1 MADDEQLSFADE
13 AVHTVEY
20 PADEIYTALREACPA
35 HQIAMVWD
43 LIGTHYHVQL
53 HTNALPTSR
62 FKQLVRDITLMV
74 AIKAASAYAKTLN

>member
-13 AVHTVEY
+13 D

-35 HQIAMVWD
+35 HQIALVWD
-43 LIGTHYHVQL
+43 LIGTHYHAQL
-53 HTNALPTSR
+53 HTDALPMSR
-62 FKQLVRDITLMV
+62 FKQLVRDVNLMV